1 MKKILW
7 LLLVLLLFAA
17 LFVFVYVNP
26 FPAMMEVFSPLFGG
40 GNVTIGGTKYP
51 ASSKSITAVI
61 SRWDMEELDRFTQ
74 LESADLRGSSCYQ
87 EIAAWADAHPEVSVD
102 FDIPLANGSSF
113 DSQAETLDLS
123 WVDAEHLSETLGILR
138 YAGNLRSLQLGEVG
152 GERISLQDLVR
163 IHELF
168 PDLHLDF
175 TAVIGGQKV
184 DSSASSIDLSAL
196 SHEDAKA
203 AAGTMHLHNGE
214 YVSLHMQTG
223 HSQYRELTKSETDK
237 LLRKK
242 NNNDELL
249 SKEEE
254 MIYGTGLS
262 WQDYPSVNI
271 RRYENDF
278 SSGIA
283 TSEGRYRRDVFDKKV
298 ETALRLGIIE
308 CEENNNVYKYFM
320 NLIPADWDN
329 LDIRK
334 YKTVKDGKFVR
345 GKRLF
350 DYLKEQNKHS
360 TAVYRKQIML
370 YNSEAFGDSGFDFN
384 EIIKR
389 EQWDQMVVDRTH
401 RAYMKRILRKATG
414 LYQDMEDTLYRY
426 YEVEK
431 ILTDKEK
438 PLAEGVRR
446 QRFVEYLANGLVM
459 TDEDQYEW
467 TILTAEGRS
476 GSQEEDLITFGRR
489 TKMLL
494 ADFDKKLLQDGLLLS
509 IVYRK
514 YCELVEDKTLDDES
528 LDELREKHIT
538 GMSEKEFDKLMDER
552 IELLQNALDSYNK
565 ICGGSKKDPV
575 DQFMDYYQY
584 DDDMYDQSNEVCQL
598 FETIKDVLP
607 KLMV

>member
-1 MKKILW
+1 M
-7 LLLVLLLFAA
+7 
-17 LFVFVYVNP
+17 
-26 FPAMMEVFSPLFGG
+26 
-40 GNVTIGGTKYP
+40 
-51 ASSKSITAVI
+51 
-61 SRWDMEELDRFTQ
+61 
-74 LESADLRGSSCYQ
+74 
-87 EIAAWADAHPEVSVD
+87 
-102 FDIPLANGSSF
+102 
-113 DSQAETLDLS
+113 
-123 WVDAEHLSETLGILR
+123 
-138 YAGNLRSLQLGEVG
+138 
-152 GERISLQDLVR
+152 
-163 IHELF
+163 
-168 PDLHLDF
+168 
-175 TAVIGGQKV
+175 
-184 DSSASSIDLSAL
+184 
-196 SHEDAKA
+196 
-203 AAGTMHLHNGE
+203 
-214 YVSLHMQTG
+214 
-223 HSQYRELTKSETDK
+223 
-237 LLRKK
+237 
-242 NNNDELL
+242 
-249 SKEEE
+249 
-254 MIYGTGLS
+254 
-262 WQDYPSVNI
+262 
-271 RRYENDF
+271 
-278 SSGIA
+278 
-283 TSEGRYRRDVFDKKV
+283 
-298 ETALRLGIIE
+298 RLGIIE

-350 DYLKEQNKHS
+350 DHLKEQNKHS

-514 YCELVEDKTLDDES
+514 YCELVEDKTLDEES